1 LPPAVPPEKNYH
13 PPEGEAVQRTKEK
26 TRMKNL
32 RNPVRLALGLL
43 IASTLVHADS
53 PPMSRYMD
61 CARAMGVAINENFAV
76 VPGERSGDK
85 GLFVYTDRHAFF
97 LQLGAPQA
105 VDREAQEYFLRTNI
119 AAVGD
124 IFLNFRDKSPGGQSK
139 VNPAIGYQMVTP
151 PKSLLNTYR
160 YVSAID
166 SPVDKAKDALVK
178 RLVEKIATVKEFI
191 DDKNYLSTPAQAKI
205 AFEQDRII
213 YRAKLERCR
222 LDGDRELNLAVADE
236 VQKLDTGF
244 PGKTLWEIQVGGRG
258 ASGQVR

>member
-1 LPPAVPPEKNYH
+1 
-13 PPEGEAVQRTKEK
+13 
-26 TRMKNL
+26 
-32 RNPVRLALGLL
+32 
-43 IASTLVHADS
+43 
-53 PPMSRYMD
+53 MSRYMD
-61 CARAMGVAINENFAV
+61 CARAIGVAINENFAV

-85 GLFVYTDRHAFF
+85 GLFVYTDKGAFF
-97 LQLGAPQA
+97 LLLGSPQA
-105 VDREAQEYFLRTNI
+105 VDRQSNEYFLRTNI
-119 AAVGD
+119 LAVGD
-124 IFLNFRDKSPGGQSK
+124 IFLNFRETSGGQSK
-139 VNPAIGYQMVTP
+139 VNPAIGYQTVAP
-151 PKSLLNTYR
+151 PKSLLSNYR

-205 AFEQDRII
+205 AFENDRVI

-222 LDGDRELNLAVADE
+222 LGDRDLNLAVADE